1 MRHIKHLLFALAT
14 VLTISSCVSDVDDV
28 FDKPSSQRITEAIAA
43 DKAILVNQPNGW
55 VLKIYGD
62 LDFGGYNLL
71 LKFNDD
77 NSLKTVGEIY
87 YNSTNPASYEVET
100 SHYKLEQSSGV
111 VLSFDEYC
119 KNIHFFSDP
128 ANPAGLGTN
137 SKGFYADLE
146 FRILSASP
154 DSIVMQGKKH
164 GNRLVMVPS
173 PVTEENWQSYL
184 DKVSDVESD
193 MDCANYKINVADK
206 SYTAKITYR
215 SITVTIPT
223 EDGNEYMDIPYTVT
237 PDGFSFYKDVAL
249 NGKTLKG
256 FKYVENAMIYPE
268 LNNSD
273 VNLEAVVPPLNQQF
287 VGATWYPTLSSIGT
301 FGKPYW
307 NAIKEQIMGP
317 VLGETLVL
325 FSFGKVYSSV
335 MSTYGDYFGITFA
348 SNDGSSNY
356 FGGMPFNYE
365 LTGDDQITM
374 SYNGGGANV
383 GNGTWYINNG
393 YFHYLMVPFG
403 CDTQAKP
410 VERTFKLTTDN
421 LKKPSMIMLTDVDN
435 DKNVI
440 QMSASP
446 ITTPFE
452 H

>member
-14 VLTISSCVSDVDDV
+14 VLTVSSCVSDVDDV
-28 FDKPSSQRITEAIAA
+28 FDKSSSQRITEAIAA

-77 NSLKTVGEIY
+77 NSLKAVGEAY
-87 YNSTNPASYEVET
+87 YNPTKPASYEVET
-100 SHYKLEQSSGV
+100 SHYKLEQSAGV

-137 SKGFYADLE
+137 SRGFYADLE

-184 DKVSDVESD
+184 DKVYDVESD

-206 SYTAKITYR
+206 SYAAKITYR

-223 EDGNEYMDIPYTVT
+223 EDGNEYLDIPYTVT
-237 PDGFSFYKDVAL
+237 PDGYSFYKAITLD
-249 NGKTLKG
+249 GKTIKG

-287 VGATWYPTLSSIGT
+287 VGATWYPTLSSIGAFGTPYWGAIKQTIMPQLGEELLLFT
-301 FGKPYW
+301 FGDALSNVK
-307 NAIKEQIMGP
+307 
-317 VLGETLVL
+317 
-325 FSFGKVYSSV
+325 SS
-335 MSTYGDYFGITFA
+335 YG
-348 SNDGSSNY
+348 NY
-356 FGGMPFNYE
+356 FGVTFNSGGYYGAMKFNYT
-365 LTGDDQITM
+365 LVGDDQIKM
-374 SYNGGGANV
+374 SYSEPVAT
-383 GNGTWYINNG
+383 GNGAWYINNA
-393 YFHYLMVPFG
+393 YFHYLLVPFG